1 MHSIETE
8 IEAQAA
14 VLEEKMKSNAVAV
27 AKVKNIFDEVIKLPP
42 PLASEYQRPPTMN
55 AKEKKP
61 KANRR
66 THRKFYIKKLEGS
79 SNSQRSSHRI
89 GSFNEESGENSRNEK
104 SR

>member
-55 AKEKKP
+55 AQEKKP

-66 THRKFYIKKLEGS
+66 THRKFYIK
-79 SNSQRSSHRI
+79 N
-89 GSFNEESGENSRNEK
+89 
-104 SR
+104 